1 MTALREAP
9 YGLSHDTRFRLLW
22 VGEGVSVL
30 GNSTTAVLIP
40 ILAVMTLNEGPLA
53 LGMLTAAAWLPWLLV
68 GLPAGA
74 WVDRLDARRVM
85 ITSDLAAG
93 AALVSIPSAVAL
105 GVLTFPH
112 LMTACLITGTCS
124 VFFKAA
130 YPRLVR
136 DIAEPAHQEAAFAR
150 LYGTEA
156 ACQVAGPGLG
166 GLLAQVFSAAWGLLL
181 DVISFAVSA
190 ICLWR
195 LGPADAVPPERE
207 EPVESLMSR
216 ISAGIRYVLSD
227 PYMRWFT
234 VIGGVSNLALTGY
247 GALLVLFCLED
258 LALSEGSTG
267 LLLALGMIGGAL
279 GATLATRVSRRWGSA
294 RALLRLQLLA
304 GPPALLIGLA
314 QPGAGSILVALGS
327 VGVGMPL
334 VAANIIRAGWRN
346 RYVPLAMVARQVT
359 TSQVV
364 NFGTMPLGALCAG
377 ALAGQIGLRTTIV
390 TFAGLH
396 ALTCLSI
403 LASPV
408 RGLRDMPLPS
418 P

>member
-1 MTALREAP
+1 MP
-9 YGLSHDTRFRLLW
+9 M
-22 VGEGVSVL
+22 
-30 GNSTTAVLIP
+30 
-40 ILAVMTLNEGPLA
+40 LAVVTLDEGPLA
-53 LGMLTAAAWLPWLLV
+53 LGLLTAAAWLPWLLV

-74 WVDRLDARRVM
+74 WVDRSNARHVM
-85 ITSDLAAG
+85 IASDLAAG
-93 AALVSIPSAVAL
+93 VALLSVPTAVAL

-112 LMTACLITGTCS
+112 LVAASLINGTCS

-136 DIAEPAHQEAAFAR
+136 DVAAPAHQEAAFAR

-166 GLLAQVFSAAWGLLL
+166 GLLAQAFSAAWGLLL
-181 DVISFAVSA
+181 DAVSFAVSA
-190 ICLWR
+190 LCLWR
-195 LGPADAVPPERE
+195 LGPAETLARE
-207 EPVESLMSR
+207 GKEPVESLVSR
-216 ISAGIRYVLSD
+216 ISAGVKYVLSD

-234 VIGGVSNLALTGY
+234 VIGGVSNFALTGY

-258 LALSEGSTG
+258 LNLSEGSTG
-267 LLLALGMIGGAL
+267 LVLALGMIGGVL

-314 QPGAGSILVALGS
+314 QPGVGSTLVALGS
-327 VGVGMPL
+327 IGVGMPL
-334 VAANIIRAGWRN
+334 VAANIVRAGWRN
-346 RYVPLAMVARQVT
+346 RYVPLTMVARQVT

-377 ALAGQIGLRTTIV
+377 ALAGQIGLRNTIV
-390 TFAGLH
+390 AFAGLH
-396 ALTCLSI
+396 AVTCLAI
-403 LASPV
+403 LASPI

-418 P
+418 T